1 MKKLKKKLIPGVIW
15 ITGLSG
21 SGKTT
26 LSKMFYKYLKK
37 NCYNNVKWLDGDQFR
52 KKLKKSLK
60 NEFSLKSRINL
71 GKRYSK
77 YASDYEKKG
86 YLVVVSVIAMAEKIY
101 KLNRKLIKNYH
112 EIFLDVPL
120 KELKKRDP
128 KKIYYNFKI
137 GKIRNVTGLDL
148 KYDKPLYPEKIIKWN
163 TIPKIIISFQVIL
176 FLLGIYTLIKQLLK

>member
-1 MKKLKKKLIPGVIW
+1 
-15 ITGLSG
+15 
-21 SGKTT
+21 
-26 LSKMFYKYLKK
+26 
-37 NCYNNVKWLDGDQFR
+37 
-52 KKLKKSLK
+52 
-60 NEFSLKSRINL
+60 
-71 GKRYSK
+71 
-77 YASDYEKKG
+77 
-86 YLVVVSVIAMAEKIY
+86 MAEKIY

-163 TIPKIIISFQVIL
+163 KKLSRFDVFKIIKNYFIHHYIS
-176 FLLGIYTLIKQLLK
+176 KN